1 MNLKITKIEN
11 PVLVDNEINLC
22 QQLYTLVVNDD
33 VDGIKS
39 LIDSQLKARKSGIYS
54 DIESDVSSFYEL
66 NQTLTSSWVLQPKFR
81 GLLRSKIKEFLITRI
96 QSIKVGDIDL
106 PERLYKFET
115 IRINFDGRLID
126 VEEIGRKEWDFILF
140 KSKYYKNE
148 YYVNMVFE
156 KSFASWDKDLKLTE
170 SESKIVETGNR
181 DEIIKI
187 LQLKREENWL

>member
-1 MNLKITKIEN
+1 MNLEITKIEN
-11 PVLVDNEINLC
+11 PVLVDNEINLS

-33 VDGIKS
+33 VEGIKS
-39 LIDSQLKARKSGIYS
+39 LLDSQQKARKSGIYS

-66 NQTLTSSWVLQPKFR
+66 NQTLTSSWVLKPKFR
-81 GLLRSKIKEFLITRI
+81 GLERSQIKEFLITRI
-96 QSIKVGDIDL
+96 QSIKVGDIDF

-115 IRINFDGRLID
+115 IRINCDGRLID
-126 VEEIGRKEWDFILF
+126 VEEIGREEWDFILF

-156 KSFASWDKDLKLTE
+156 KSFASWNKDLKLTE

-187 LQLKREENWL
+187 LHLKREENWL